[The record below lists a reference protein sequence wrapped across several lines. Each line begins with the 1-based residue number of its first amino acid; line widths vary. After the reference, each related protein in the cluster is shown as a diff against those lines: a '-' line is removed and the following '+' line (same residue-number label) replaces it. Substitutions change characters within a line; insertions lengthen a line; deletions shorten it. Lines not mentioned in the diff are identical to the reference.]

1 MPKIL
6 LVPVLCAVAA
16 CSAEAPEPKADSQP
30 AKVQTSGKVDVP
42 LNQVPAEVP
51 AAAKA
56 EQPGFTP
63 AEAEAE
69 TRDGRRYFD
78 VEGKLADGS
87 ELEFDIMEEGGR
99 WRVVETQRDIDFSA
113 APAPVR
119 QASAA
124 HDASLVPTR
133 VIESK
138 QQDGLVL
145 YELYAAAGA
154 DPQGRKVEIKWDG
167 TKAEVLKK
175 EWAH

>member
-1 MPKIL
+1 MAKIL

-16 CSAEAPEPKADSQP
+16 CSADAPEAKADSQP

-42 LNQVPAEVP
+42 LDQVPAAVL

-63 AEAEAE
+63 AQAQAE
-69 TRDGRRYFD
+69 TREGRRYFD
-78 VEGKLADGS
+78 IEGKLADGS

-113 APAPVR
+113 TPALVR

-124 HDASLVPTR
+124 HDPALVPTR
-133 VIESK
+133 VIESR
-138 QQDGLVL
+138 QPDGLVL
-145 YELYAAAGA
+145 YELYAPAGG

-167 TKAEVLKK
+167 SRAEILAR